1 MRFSSPRDR
10 ILGITLEIAYCVVMY
25 LALFAIAILFNILG
39 G

>member
-10 ILGITLEIAYCVVMY
+10 ILGITLEIAYCVVLY
-25 LALFAIAILFNILG
+25 LALFVIAILFTMLG